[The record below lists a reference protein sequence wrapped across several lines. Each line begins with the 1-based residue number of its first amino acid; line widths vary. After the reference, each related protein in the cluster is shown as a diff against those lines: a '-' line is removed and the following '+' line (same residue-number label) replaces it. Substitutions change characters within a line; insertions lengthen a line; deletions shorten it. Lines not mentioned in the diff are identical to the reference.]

1 LTLIYHIA
9 TAASWAQA
17 KRDGDYRVST
27 LDRTLAEEGFLHAS
41 TAAQLEGVANAFYQ
55 GVDDL
60 VLLVIDTQAVTA
72 EIRYEQAGRSA
83 DPYPHIYGPL
93 NLDAVIDVRPV
104 RAAASGRF
112 SFPPAD
118 L

>member
-1 LTLIYHIA
+1 MTVIYHIA
-9 TAASWAQA
+9 TTGNWAQA
-17 KRDGDYRVST
+17 QRDGDYRVST
-27 LDRTLAEEGFLHAS
+27 LDRTLAQEGFLHAS
-41 TAAQLEGVANAFYQ
+41 TASQVEGVANAFYR

-60 VLLVIDTQAVTA
+60 VLLVIDSQAVTS
-72 EIRYEQAGRSA
+72 EVRYEQASNSP

-104 RAAASGRF
+104 RAGDNGVF
-112 SFPPAD
+112 SFSPAD